1 MNREVKQIILH
12 RIANGTL
19 SREETEK
26 RLRALVD
33 EELDKPADEMNT
45 ELIQES
51 TRLLQEMYGGKAVD
65 YNSQMACS
73 GERIRENLLAKAA
86 KREKR
91 IQTWGTA
98 ASIAAV
104 LVLMVVLPKAGYSTW
119 KLFHKSDLTTRNAY
133 VLTGLSGAGTF
144 PNPSKIKT
152 DTSES
157 IYAKTYEEVVE
168 FLGYAPYN
176 PTEVFSGWTPVDY
189 FADVNN
195 TRVRFFVGYVRNSQ
209 TDLYVSYE
217 STYYFSMN
225 DVDSNLQF
233 NGEEKIEYV
242 KNYEVAYV
250 QNKDMNS
257 CIWDDGN
264 VVYRIAG
271 DISEGDLEQYL
282 LDIIKGM
289 ESW

>member
-26 RLRALVD
+26 RLRALFD

-65 YNSQMACS
+65 YNSQMARS
-73 GERIRENLLAKAA
+73 GERIRENLLAKAR
-86 KREKR
+86 KRERR
-91 IQTWGTA
+91 IHTWRTA
-98 ASIAAV
+98 AGIAAV
-104 LVLMVVLPKAGYSTW
+104 LVLMIVLPKAGYGTW
-119 KLFHKSDLTTRNAY
+119 KLFHKSDLTTQNAY

-176 PTEVFSGWTPVDY
+176 PTEVFSDWEATEY
-189 FADVNN
+189 CADVSDS
-195 TRVRFFVGYVRNSQ
+195 RVRFFVGFRN
-209 TDLYVSYE
+209 DFEEYMYYE
-217 STYYFSMN
+217 STYYFSME
-225 DVDSNLQF
+225 DVSASMQF
-233 NGEEKIEYV
+233 EGEEELRFIE
-242 KNYEVAYV
+242 NHTVAYMKNFEV
-250 QNKDMNS
+250 NI
-257 CIWDDGN
+257 CIWDSGN
-264 VVYRIAG
+264 IIYKVFG
-271 DISEGDLEQYL
+271 NISEDDVICYSSA
-282 LDIIKGM
+282 IIGGT
-289 ESW
+289 ERW

>member
-65 YNSQMACS
+65 YNSQMARS
-73 GERIRENLLAKAA
+73 GERIRENLLAKAR
-86 KREKR
+86 KRERR
-91 IQTWGTA
+91 IQTWRTA
-98 ASIAAV
+98 AGIAAV
-104 LVLMVVLPKAGYSTW
+104 LVLMIVLPKAGYGTW
-119 KLFHKSDLTTRNAY
+119 KLFHKSDLTTHNAY
-133 VLTGLSGAGTF
+133 VITGLSGAGTF

-176 PTEVFSGWTPVDY
+176 PTEVFSGWTPVEY
-189 FADVNN
+189 CADVSNIGIH
-195 TRVRFFVGYVRNSQ
+195 FFIGFRCDEKP
-209 TDLYVSYE
+209 TKFLLYE
-217 STYYFSMN
+217 SVYYFLMD

-233 NGEEKIEYV
+233 NGEETISYL
-242 KNYEVAYV
+242 KNNEVAYM
-250 QNKDMNS
+250 QNMDMNS
-257 CIWDDGN
+257 CMWESGN
-264 VVYRIAG
+264 IVYKIAG
-271 DISEGDLEQYL
+271 SIDLDTLERCVL
-282 LDIIKGM
+282 EIIGGK